1 MQKTKPFP
9 KEEGLEN
16 GLSVLREGYLYI
28 PNRRKIY
35 QSDAVKTRILGQEA
49 ILLGGEEAAKLFYDE
64 DKFKR
69 EGAAPEPAV
78 STLLGQGGVQQLD
91 DEAHR
96 NRKKLFLDLMS
107 KERIE
112 VWAKLVE
119 KYLYMATKEWI
130 KKDSINF
137 YKESQKVLTRAV
149 CEWCGVPLKDKEID
163 KRTEQL
169 ISMIESPV
177 AVSKRHIEG
186 RIGRIK
192 GEKWI
197 SGLIE
202 QVREGKLEPEQ
213 ETALYQ
219 VAWHKELDGEL
230 MDLKTAAV
238 ELLNVIRPSVAISLY
253 FAFTALTLQQFP
265 EEKDKLNGDNPYY
278 LHMFIQEIRR
288 YYPFFPFNGAITRK
302 DFVWNEY
309 QFEKDTLAIF
319 DFYGTNH
326 DPRVWEN
333 PSEFKP
339 ERFSDWHKSPTE
351 QIQFKLLAQGGGSYS
366 AGHRCPG
373 EWNTVRAM
381 EIVTDFLVNKI
392 DYTVPEQDVG
402 FSLVNMPTTPKSG
415 MIFEQIVYKG

>member
-1 MQKTKPFP
+1 MQKVKPFP
-9 KEEGLEN
+9 REKGIEN
-16 GLSVLREGYLYI
+16 GLSLLREGYLYI
-28 PNRRKIY
+28 PNRQKAY
-35 QSDAVKTRILGQEA
+35 QSDAVKTRVLGQEA
-49 ILLGGEEAAKLFYDE
+49 ILLGGEEAAELFYDE

-91 DEAHR
+91 DEAHHH
-96 NRKKLFLDLMS
+96 RKKMFLDLMS

-112 VWAKLVE
+112 IWAKLVE
-119 KYLYMATKEWI
+119 KYLYIATKEWI
-130 KKDSINF
+130 RKDSINF
-137 YKESQKVLTRAV
+137 YKESQKVLTQAA

-192 GEKWI
+192 GEKWV

-202 QVREGKLEPEQ
+202 QVREGTLQPDED
-213 ETALYQ
+213 TALYQ
-219 VAWHKELDGEL
+219 IAWHKELDGEL
-230 MDLKTAAV
+230 LDLKTAAV
-238 ELLNVIRPSVAISLY
+238 ELLNVIRPSVAIALY

-265 EEKDKLNGDNPYY
+265 EEKDKLNAENPYY

-302 DFVWNEY
+302 DFIWNGY

-326 DPRVWEN
+326 DPRVWED
-333 PSEFKP
+333 PEDFRP
-339 ERFSDWHKSPTE
+339 ERFSDWHQSPTE

-392 DYTVPEQDVG
+392 DYTLPEQDIG

-415 MIFEQIVYKG
+415 MIFENIQYKG

>member
-1 MQKTKPFP
+1 MQKTRPMP
-9 KEEGLEN
+9 IEEGLEN
-16 GLSVLREGYLYI
+16 GLSILREGYLYVS
-28 PNRRKIY
+28 NRHKIY
-35 QSDAVKTRILGQEA
+35 HSDAVKTRVLGQEA
-49 ILLGGEEAAKLFYDE
+49 ILLGGEEAAALFYDE
-64 DKFKR
+64 EKFKR

-78 STLLGQGGVQQLD
+78 ATLLGAGGVQQLD

-96 NRKKLFLDLMS
+96 HRKKLFLDLMS

-112 VWAKLVE
+112 IWAKMVE
-119 KYLYMATKEWI
+119 KYLYKATKEWMT
-130 KKDSINF
+130 KDSINF
-137 YKESQKVLTRAV
+137 YEESQKVLTRAA
-149 CEWCGVPLKDKEID
+149 CEWCGIPLKEKEVD
-163 KRTEQL
+163 KRTAQL

-177 AVSKRHIEG
+177 AVSTRHIEG
-186 RIGRIK
+186 RIGRKK

-197 SGLIE
+197 SGLIAE
-202 QVREGKLEPEQ
+202 VREGKLHPAE

-219 VAWHKELDGEL
+219 MSWHRELDGEL
-230 MDLKTAAV
+230 LDLKTAAV
-238 ELLNVIRPSVAISLY
+238 ELLNVVRPSVAIALY
-253 FAFTALTLQQFP
+253 FAFTALTLQQHP
-265 EEKDKLNGDNPYY
+265 EEKAKLTGDNPYY

-302 DFVWNEY
+302 DFVWNGY

-333 PSEFKP
+333 PEQFKP
-339 ERFSDWHKSPTE
+339 ERFSDWHNSPTD
-351 QIQFKLLAQGGGSYS
+351 QVQYKLLAQGGGSYS

-381 EIVTDFLVNKI
+381 EIVTDFLINKI

-415 MIFEQIVYKG
+415 MVFEQIMYKG